1 MRSSALRINLRV
13 IQRSALGLVLSSLS
27 LVPATAIAAATRAG
41 AEDQQGPKTIAEST
55 NYAATSRHADVMAFI
70 RELQRLSP
78 LVRVETLCESTEG
91 RAIPLLV
98 IGRPVPLSP
107 HDLKGDKRMVIYV
120 QANIHAGE
128 VEGKEASLMLARD
141 VALGPAGAC
150 LDKLVLL
157 IAPNFNADGNERI
170 SPENRSY
177 QPGPEQGVGVR
188 PNGQNLDLNRDS
200 MKLESPELRGM
211 VRNVLGRWDPALV
224 VDCHTTDGA
233 FHDETVTWSWPLNP
247 NGDLPLL
254 EFQRDSMLPAINAVM
269 KDVYGTL
276 GLPYGTFRD
285 WKAPEK
291 GWETFGAQSRYVT
304 NYVGLRNRLSI
315 LDENYVH
322 ADYRTR
328 VRGNYAFLRA
338 ILDYAAAH
346 AEELVRRVA
355 EADRRTVARGLAP
368 GAADLVAVEY
378 DVKSLPGPVTIHG
391 YETEI
396 SWTPGARPELK
407 KTDRKHV
414 YTVPYFAEYVPKRS
428 VRFPFA
434 YLLPSPDAGVRDL
447 LVGHGLVVEELAEA
461 ATLEVETFLPKEVKS
476 DERFF
481 QGHRLNTVKGE
492 YLTEKREFAA
502 GTVVVRTG
510 QPLGC
515 LAAGLLEPESDDG
528 LVAWNFFDRRLAGQ
542 WERGYLPLPVHRLL
556 APANLVT
563 TSIGN

>member
-1 MRSSALRINLRV
+1 MRSIHEDQVVFRAILPICLD
-13 IQRSALGLVLSSLS
+13 ALGIVRLKLRGGGSIS
-27 LVPATAIAAATRAG
+27 AAA
-41 AEDQQGPKTIAEST
+41 EPGPKTIAEST
-55 NYAATSRHADVMAFI
+55 DYAATSRYADVMAFV

-91 RAIPLLV
+91 RAVPLLV
-98 IGRPVPLSP
+98 IGRPVPASP
-107 HDLKGDKRMVIYV
+107 YGLKADKRMVVYI

-141 VALGPAGAC
+141 VVLGPAGAC

-157 IAPNFNADGNERI
+157 IAPIFNADGNERI
-170 SPENRSY
+170 SPENRTQ
-177 QPGPEQGVGVR
+177 QPGPAQGVGVR

-200 MKLESPELRGM
+200 MKLESPELRGL

-254 EFQRDSMLPAINAVM
+254 EFQRDTMLPAINVIM
-269 KDVYGTL
+269 KEKYGTL

-328 VRGNYAFLRA
+328 VLGNYAFLRA
-338 ILDYAAAH
+338 ILDYAAEH
-346 AEELVRRVA
+346 AEELGRRVA
-355 EADRRTVARGLAP
+355 EADLRTVRRGLDPKAT
-368 GAADLVAVEY
+368 DLVGVEY
-378 DVKSLPGPVTIHG
+378 ELKALPGPVTIHG

-396 SWTPGARPELK
+396 SWQPGTRPELK
-407 KTDRKHV
+407 KTDRRRV
-414 YTVPYFAEYVPKRS
+414 YTVPYFADYAPKRS
-428 VRFPFA
+428 VRLPFA
-434 YLLPSPDAGVRDL
+434 YLLPSPDAEVVGL
-447 LVGHGLVVEELAEA
+447 LLRHGLVVEKLAEP
-461 ATLEVETFLPKEVKS
+461 ATLEVESFLPKEVKGE
-476 DERFF
+476 DRAF
-481 QGHRLNTVKGE
+481 QGHRLNTVKGD
-492 YLTEKREFAA
+492 YLTEKHEFAA

-515 LAAGLLEPESDDG
+515 LGAGLLEPESDDG

-542 WERGYLPLPVHRLL
+542 WERGYLPVPVYKLL

-563 TSIGN
+563 TAIGD

>member
-1 MRSSALRINLRV
+1 MRSIIKIKHSRALLTIFLMLPV
-13 IQRSALGLVLSSLS
+13 SFVTAFGALVGVKD
-27 LVPATAIAAATRAG
+27 AAER
-41 AEDQQGPKTIAEST
+41 EPKTVAEST
-55 NYAATSRHADVMAFI
+55 NYTATSRYADVMAFVH
-70 RELQRLSP
+70 ELQRLSP
-78 LVRVETLCESTEG
+78 LVRVETLCVSAEG
-91 RAIPLLV
+91 REVPLLV
-98 IGRPVPLSP
+98 IGRPVPVSP
-107 HDLKGDKRMVIYV
+107 GALKTDKRMAVYV

-141 VALGPAGAC
+141 VVLGPAGAC

-157 IAPNFNADGNERI
+157 IAPIFNADGNELI

-177 QPGPEQGVGVR
+177 QPGPVQGVGVR

-200 MKLESPELRGM
+200 MKLESPELRGL

-233 FHDETVTWSWPLNP
+233 FHEETVTWSWPLNP

-254 EFQRDSMLPAINAVM
+254 EFQRETMLPAINAVM
-269 KDVYGTL
+269 KDKYGTL

-291 GWETFGAQSRYVT
+291 GWETFGAQPRYVT

-328 VRGNYAFLRA
+328 VLGNYAFLRA
-338 ILDYAAAH
+338 ILDYTAEH
-346 AEELVRRVA
+346 AEDLLRRVA
-355 EADRRTVARGLAP
+355 EADLRTIARGLAP
-368 GAADLVAVEY
+368 DAADLVAVAY
-378 DVKSLPGPVTIHG
+378 DLKPLPNPVTIHA

-396 SWTPGARPELK
+396 SWKPGSRPDLK
-407 KTDRKHV
+407 GTDRKHL
-414 YTVPYFAEYVPKRS
+414 YTVPYYAEYVPQRTA
-428 VRFPFA
+428 RLPFA
-434 YLLPSPDAGVRDL
+434 YLLPSPDEDVVAL
-447 LVGHGLVVEELAEA
+447 LLRHGLVVERLAEA
-461 ATLEVETFLPKEVKS
+461 ASLEVATFLPKEVKEA
-476 DERFF
+476 ERLF
-481 QGHRLNTVKGE
+481 QGHRLNAVSGE
-492 YLTEKREFAA
+492 YRTEMREFAA

-542 WERGYLPLPVHRLL
+542 WERGFLPLPVHKLL
-556 APANLVT
+556 AAANLVT
-563 TSIGN
+563 TAVGD

>member
-1 MRSSALRINLRV
+1 MRANRLKY
-13 IQRSALGLVLSSLS
+13 LGIVSVVFVSIMAKIPL
-27 LVPATAIAAATRAG
+27 TA
-41 AEDQQGPKTIAEST
+41 QQGPRTVAESS
-55 NYAATSRHADVMAFI
+55 NYAATSRYADVMAFI

-78 LVRVETLCESTEG
+78 LVRVETLCESAEG
-91 RAIPLLV
+91 RAVPLLI
-98 IGRPVPLSP
+98 IGRPVPASP
-107 HDLKGDKRMVIYV
+107 YGLRTDKRMVVYI

-141 VALGPAGAC
+141 VVLGPAGAC

-157 IAPNFNADGNERI
+157 IAPIFNADGNERI
-170 SPENRSY
+170 SPENRTQ

-200 MKLESPELRGM
+200 MKLESPELRGL

-254 EFQRDSMLPAINAVM
+254 EFQRDMMLPAINAIM
-269 KDVYGTL
+269 KDKYGTL

-291 GWETFGAQSRYVT
+291 GWETFDPQPRYVT

-328 VRGNYAFLRA
+328 VQGNYAFLRA
-338 ILDYAAAH
+338 IVDYAAEH
-346 AEELVRRVA
+346 AEELVSRVTQ
-355 EADRRTVARGLAP
+355 ADLRTVQRGLAP
-368 GAADLVAVEY
+368 KTTDLVGVEY
-378 DVKSLPGPVTIHG
+378 ELKALPGSVTIHG
-391 YETEI
+391 YETEV
-396 SWTPGARPELK
+396 SWMPGTRPELK

-414 YTVPYFAEYVPKRS
+414 YTVPYYADHAPKRS
-428 VRFPFA
+428 VRLPFA
-434 YLLPSPDAGVRDL
+434 YLLPSPDAEVVGL
-447 LVGHGLVVEELAEA
+447 LLRHGLVVEKLSES
-461 ATLEVETFLPKEVKS
+461 ATLEVGTFLPKEIKGA
-476 DERFF
+476 ERPY
-481 QGHRLNTVKGE
+481 QGHRLNAVKGE

-502 GTVVVRTG
+502 GTVVVRTA

-542 WERGYLPLPVHRLL
+542 WDRGYLPVPIHKLL
-556 APANLVT
+556 APVNLVT
-563 TSIGN
+563 AGIGD

>member
-1 MRSSALRINLRV
+1 MRSIIKVNHSRALLPIFLMV
-13 IQRSALGLVLSSLS
+13 SVSFG
-27 LVPATAIAAATRAG
+27 TAFG
-41 AEDQQGPKTIAEST
+41 APIDIKGSTERGPLTVAESS
-55 NYAATSRHADVMAFI
+55 NYAATSRYADVMDFI

-78 LVRVETLCESTEG
+78 FVRVETLCESTEG
-91 RAIPLLV
+91 RAVPLLV

-107 HDLKGDKRMVIYV
+107 NDLKADKRMVVYI

-141 VALGPAGAC
+141 VVLGPAGAC

-157 IAPNFNADGNERI
+157 IAPIFNADGNERI
-170 SPENRSY
+170 SPENRNY

-188 PNGQNLDLNRDS
+188 HNGQNLDLNRDS

-254 EFQRDSMLPAINAVM
+254 EFQRDTMLPAINAIM

-276 GLPYGTFRD
+276 GIPYGTFRD

-291 GWETFGAQSRYVT
+291 GWESFGAQTRYVT

-328 VRGNYAFLRA
+328 VLGNYAFLRA
-338 ILDYAAAH
+338 IVDYAAGH

-355 EADRRTVARGLAP
+355 EADRADGRQGPRAP
-368 GAADLVAVEY
+368 AEKDLVAVEY
-378 DVKSLPGPVTIHG
+378 DVKALAGPVTIHG
-391 YETEI
+391 YETEVT
-396 SWTPGARPELK
+396 WNAGEPG
-407 KTDRKHV
+407 
-414 YTVPYFAEYVPKRS
+414 
-428 VRFPFA
+428 
-434 YLLPSPDAGVRDL
+434 PSSR
-447 LVGHGLVVEELAEA
+447 
-461 ATLEVETFLPKEVKS
+461 
-476 DERFF
+476 R
-481 QGHRLNTVKGE
+481 
-492 YLTEKREFAA
+492 
-502 GTVVVRTG
+502 RTG
-510 QPLGC
+510 STSIRSLISPSTSPSGASACRSLTSSPPRTPRSRVSFCGT
-515 LAAGLLEPESDDG
+515 ASSWRP
-528 LVAWNFFDRRLAGQ
+528 
-542 WERGYLPLPVHRLL
+542 LPLRRPSRSKPSSPRSSKGTN
-556 APANLVT
+556 A
-563 TSIGN
+563 SIRAIA

>member
-1 MRSSALRINLRV
+1 MRSIIKIKRLRALLLIFL
-13 IQRSALGLVLSSLS
+13 ILLSVSGAS
-27 LVPATAIAAATRAG
+27 PAAQGAPADTNAAA
-41 AEDQQGPKTIAEST
+41 QQGPKTVAEST
-55 NYAATSRHADVMAFI
+55 NYAATSRYADVMAFI

-78 LVRVETLCESTEG
+78 LVRVEILCESTED
-91 RAIPLLV
+91 RAVPLLV
-98 IGRPVPLSP
+98 IGRPAPASP
-107 HDLKGDKRMVIYV
+107 IGLRTDKRMVVYI

-157 IAPNFNADGNERI
+157 IAPIFNADGNEQI
-170 SPENRSY
+170 SPENRTQ
-177 QPGPEQGVGVR
+177 QPGPKQGVGVR
-188 PNGQNLDLNRDS
+188 TNGQNLDLNRDS
-200 MKLESPELRGM
+200 MKLESPELRGF

-233 FHDETVTWSWPLNP
+233 FHDETVTWSWPVNP

-254 EFQRDSMLPAINAVM
+254 EFQRDTMLPAINAIM
-269 KDVYGTL
+269 KDNYGTL

-291 GWETFGAQSRYVT
+291 GWETFDPQPRYVT

-328 VRGNYAFLRA
+328 VSGNYAFLRA
-338 ILDYAAAH
+338 ILDYAAEH

-355 EADRRTVARGLAP
+355 EADLRTVRRGLAP
-368 GAADLVAVEY
+368 KATDLVAVEY
-378 DVKSLPGPVTIHG
+378 ELKALPGPVTIHG
-391 YETEI
+391 YETEVVER
-396 SWTPGARPELK
+396 PGTWPEMK
-407 KTDRKHV
+407 KTDRKHI
-414 YTVPYFAEYVPKRS
+414 YTVPHFAEYVPKRS

-434 YLLPSPDAGVRDL
+434 YLLSAPDAEVVSLLLRHGV
-447 LVGHGLVVEELAEA
+447 VTEKLAEA
-461 ATLEVETFLPKEVKS
+461 ATLEVETFLPKEVKGA
-476 DERFF
+476 ELLF
-481 QGHRLNTVKGE
+481 QGHRLNTVRGE
-492 YLTEKREFAA
+492 YLTEKRKFAA

-542 WERGYLPLPVHRLL
+542 WDRGYLPVPVHKLL

-563 TSIGN
+563 TAVGD

>member
-1 MRSSALRINLRV
+1 MRSIKKVSHSRALLPIFLMV
-13 IQRSALGLVLSSLS
+13 SVLLG
-27 LVPATAIAAATRAG
+27 TAIG
-41 AEDQQGPKTIAEST
+41 APIDIKGSTEQGPLTVAEST
-55 NYAATSRHADVMAFI
+55 NYAATSRYADVMAFI

-91 RAIPLLV
+91 RAVPLLV
-98 IGRPVPLSP
+98 IGRPAPLSP
-107 HDLKGDKRMVIYV
+107 NDLKADKRMVVYI

-141 VALGPAGAC
+141 VVRGPAGAC
-150 LDKLVLL
+150 LDKLILL
-157 IAPNFNADGNERI
+157 IAPIFNADGNERI

-188 PNGQNLDLNRDS
+188 PNAQNLDLNRDS

-254 EFQRDSMLPAINAVM
+254 EFQRDTMLPAINAIM
-269 KDVYGTL
+269 KDAYGTL

-285 WKAPEK
+285 WKTPEK
-291 GWETFGAQSRYVT
+291 GWESFGAQTRYVT

-328 VRGNYAFLRA
+328 VLGNYAFLRA
-338 ILDYAAAH
+338 IVDYAAGH

-368 GAADLVAVEY
+368 ATTDVVAVEY
-378 DVKSLPGPVTIHG
+378 DVRPLAEPVVIHG

-396 SWTPGARPELK
+396 SWAPGARPEMK

-428 VRFPFA
+428 VRLPFA
-434 YLLPSPDAGVRDL
+434 YLLPSPDAEVTGL
-447 LVGHGLVVEELAEA
+447 LLRHGIVVEALAA
-461 ATLEVETFLPKEVKS
+461 SATLEVETFLPQELKG
-476 DERFF
+476 DERLY
-481 QGHRLNTVKGE
+481 QGHRLNTIKGE
-492 YLTEKREFAA
+492 YRTEKREFAA

-510 QPLGC
+510 QPLGP
-515 LAAGLLEPESDDG
+515 LASGLLEPESDDG
-528 LVAWNFFDRRLAGQ
+528 LVAWNFFDRRVAPQ
-542 WERGYLPLPVHRLL
+542 WERGYLPVPVHRLL

-563 TSIGN
+563 TSIRD

>member
-1 MRSSALRINLRV
+1 MRTITISALIMAIV
-13 IQRSALGLVLSSLS
+13 VAGLTAA
-27 LVPATAIAAATRAG
+27 PASVTAP
-41 AEDQQGPKTIAEST
+41 QGPKTVAEST
-55 NYAATSRHADVMAFI
+55 NYAATSRYADVMAFI

-91 RAIPLLV
+91 RAVPLLV
-98 IGRPVPLSP
+98 IGRPAPASP
-107 HDLKGDKRMVIYV
+107 YGLRTDKRMVVYI

-141 VALGPAGAC
+141 VVLGPAAAC

-157 IAPNFNADGNERI
+157 IAPIFNADGNERI
-170 SPENRSY
+170 SPENRTQ

-200 MKLESPELRGM
+200 MKLESPELRGL
-211 VRNVLGRWDPALV
+211 VRNVLGRWDPTLI

-233 FHDETVTWSWPLNP
+233 FHEETVTWSWPLNP

-254 EFQRDSMLPAINAVM
+254 EFQRDMMLPAINAIM
-269 KDVYGTL
+269 KDRYGTL

-291 GWETFGAQSRYVT
+291 GWETFDPQPRYVT
-304 NYVGLRNRLSI
+304 NYAGLRNRLSI

-328 VRGNYAFLRA
+328 VLGNYAFLRA
-338 ILDYAAAH
+338 IIDYAAAH

-355 EADRRTVARGLAP
+355 EADLRTVRRGLDPKAT
-368 GAADLVAVEY
+368 DLVGVEY
-378 DVKSLPGPVTIHG
+378 ELKALPGPVTIHG
-391 YETEI
+391 YETEV
-396 SWTPGARPELK
+396 SWQPGSRPELK
-407 KTDRKHV
+407 RTDRKRV
-414 YTVPYFAEYVPKRS
+414 YTVPYYAEHVAKRS

-434 YLLPSPDAGVRDL
+434 YLLPAPDAEVVGL
-447 LVGHGLVVEELAEA
+447 LLQHGLVVEKLAEA
-461 ATLEVETFLPKEVKS
+461 ATLEVETFLPKEVKGA
-476 DERFF
+476 ERPY
-481 QGHRLNTVKGE
+481 QGHRLNAVKGE
-492 YLTEKREFAA
+492 YAVGTMEFAA
-502 GTVVVRTG
+502 GTVVVRTS

-542 WERGYLPLPVHRLL
+542 WERGYLPLPVHKLL

-563 TSIGN
+563 TAVGD

>member
-1 MRSSALRINLRV
+1 
-13 IQRSALGLVLSSLS
+13 
-27 LVPATAIAAATRAG
+27 
-41 AEDQQGPKTIAEST
+41 
-55 NYAATSRHADVMAFI
+55 H
-70 RELQRLSP
+70 ELQRLSP

-91 RAIPLLV
+91 RADPLLV
-98 IGRPVPLSP
+98 IGQPVPASP
-107 HDLKGDKRMVIYV
+107 YGLRTDKRMVVYI

-128 VEGKEASLMLARD
+128 VEGKEASLMVARD
-141 VALGPAGAC
+141 VALGPAAAC

-157 IAPNFNADGNERI
+157 IAPIFNADGNERI
-170 SPENRSY
+170 SPENRTQ

-200 MKLESPELRGM
+200 MKLESPELRGL

-233 FHDETVTWSWPLNP
+233 FHDETVTWSWPVNP

-254 EFQRDSMLPAINAVM
+254 EFQRDMMLPAINAIM
-269 KDVYGTL
+269 KDKYGTL
-276 GLPYGTFRD
+276 GLPYGIFRD

-291 GWETFGAQSRYVT
+291 GWETFDPQPRYVT

-328 VRGNYAFLRA
+328 VLGNYAFLRA
-338 ILDYAAAH
+338 IIDYAAEH

-355 EADRRTVARGLAP
+355 EADLRTVRRGLAP
-368 GAADLVAVEY
+368 KKTDLVAVEY
-378 DVKSLPGPVTIHG
+378 ELRALPRPVTIHG
-391 YETEI
+391 YETEVVE
-396 SWTPGARPELK
+396 RPETWPEMK
-407 KTDRKHV
+407 KTDRKRI
-414 YTVPYFAEYVPKRS
+414 YTVPHFAEYVPKRS

-434 YLLPSPDAGVRDL
+434 YLLPAPDAEVVGLLLRHGL
-447 LVGHGLVVEELAEA
+447 LVEKLAEA
-461 ATLEVETFLPKEVKS
+461 VPLEVETFLPREVKGA
-476 DERFF
+476 ERPY

-492 YLTEKREFAA
+492 YAVGTMEFAA

-528 LVAWNFFDRRLAGQ
+528 LVAWNFFERRFAAQ
-542 WERGYLPLPVHRLL
+542 WERGYLPLPVHKLL
-556 APANLVT
+556 APVNLVT
-563 TSIGN
+563 TAIED

>member
-1 MRSSALRINLRV
+1 MRANRLKD
-13 IQRSALGLVLSSLS
+13 LGI
-27 LVPATAIAAATRAG
+27 PAVVFISIISGIPVMA
-41 AEDQQGPKTIAEST
+41 QQGPKTVAEST
-55 NYAATSRHADVMAFI
+55 NYAATSRYADVMAFV

-91 RAIPLLV
+91 RAVPLLV
-98 IGRPVPLSP
+98 IGRPAPASP
-107 HDLKGDKRMVIYV
+107 YGLRTDKRMVVYI

-141 VALGPAGAC
+141 VVLGPAAAC

-157 IAPNFNADGNERI
+157 IVPIFNADGNERI
-170 SPENRSY
+170 SPENRTQ

-188 PNGQNLDLNRDS
+188 ANGQNLDLNRDS
-200 MKLESPELRGM
+200 MKLESPELRGL
-211 VRNVLGRWDPALV
+211 VRNVLGRWDPALI
-224 VDCHTTDGA
+224 VDCHTTNGA

-254 EFQRDSMLPAINAVM
+254 EFQRDMMLPAINAIM
-269 KDVYGTL
+269 KEKYGTL

-291 GWETFGAQSRYVT
+291 GWETFDPQPRYIT

-328 VRGNYAFLRA
+328 VLGNYAFLRA
-338 ILDYAAAH
+338 IIDYSAAH
-346 AEELVRRVA
+346 AEELVRRVE
-355 EADRRTVARGLAP
+355 EADLRTVRRGLDP
-368 GAADLVAVEY
+368 KVTDLVGVEY
-378 DVKSLPGPVTIHG
+378 ELKALPGPVTIHG
-391 YETEI
+391 YETEV
-396 SWTPGARPELK
+396 SWQPGNRPELK

-414 YTVPYFAEYVPKRS
+414 YTVPYYAEHSPKRS

-434 YLLPSPDAGVRDL
+434 YLLPIPDAEVIGL
-447 LVGHGLVVEELAEA
+447 LLRHGLVVEKLAEA
-461 ATLEVETFLPKEVKS
+461 ANLEVETFLPKEIKGA
-476 DERFF
+476 ERPY
-481 QGHRLNTVKGE
+481 QGHRLNAVKGE
-492 YLTEKREFAA
+492 YVVGTMEFKA

-528 LVAWNFFDRRLAGQ
+528 LVAWNFFDRRLATQ
-542 WERGYLPLPVHRLL
+542 WERGYLPLPVHKLL

-563 TSIGN
+563 TAIGN

>member
-1 MRSSALRINLRV
+1 MRSIIKIKHSRALLLIFLILLTV
-13 IQRSALGLVLSSLS
+13 PGVSPKALG
-27 LVPATAIAAATRAG
+27 AQADTRASV
-41 AEDQQGPKTIAEST
+41 QQGPLTVAESSD
-55 NYAATSRHADVMAFI
+55 YAATSRYADVMAFV

-78 LVRVETLCESTEG
+78 LVRVETLCESPEG
-91 RAIPLLV
+91 RAVPLLV
-98 IGRPVPLSP
+98 IGRPVPASP
-107 HDLKGDKRMVIYV
+107 YGLKADKRMVVYI

-141 VALGPAGAC
+141 VVLGPAGVC
-150 LDKLVLL
+150 LDNLVLL
-157 IAPNFNADGNERI
+157 IAPIFNADGNERI
-170 SPENRSY
+170 SPENRTH
-177 QPGPEQGVGVR
+177 QPGPAQGVGVR

-200 MKLESPELRGM
+200 MKLESPELRGL
-211 VRNVLGRWDPALV
+211 VRNILGRWDPALI
-224 VDCHTTDGA
+224 VDCHATDGA

-254 EFQRDSMLPAINAVM
+254 EFQRDSMLPAINVIM
-269 KDVYGTL
+269 KERYGTL

-328 VRGNYAFLRA
+328 VLGNYAFLRA
-338 ILDYAAAH
+338 ILDYAGEH

-355 EADRRTVARGLAP
+355 EADLRTVRRGLDPKAT
-368 GAADLVAVEY
+368 DLVGVEY
-378 DVKSLPGPVTIHG
+378 ELKALPGPVTIHG

-396 SWTPGARPELK
+396 SWQPGSRPELK

-428 VRFPFA
+428 VRLPFA
-434 YLLPSPDAGVRDL
+434 YLLPAPDAEVVGL
-447 LVGHGLVVEELAEA
+447 LLRHGLTVERLAEP
-461 ATLEVETFLPKEVKS
+461 ATLEVESFLPKEVKGE
-476 DERFF
+476 ERPY
-481 QGHRLNTVKGE
+481 QGHRLNTVKGD
-492 YLTEKREFAA
+492 YLKEKLEFAA

-515 LAAGLLEPESDDG
+515 LAAGLLEPEGDDG

-542 WERGYLPLPVHRLL
+542 WERGYLPLPVRKLL

-563 TSIGN
+563 TSIGD